1 MTGTNAVLGGGG
13 FHHVAVRVADFDA
26 AVKFYGDVLGFQP
39 KVAWGDAG
47 KRAVMLDTGKGDY
60 LEVFE
65 GGATPPPSGGPI
77 LHYAVRCDDVDG
89 VIAQARALGCAVTVE
104 PKDVAIPNYA
114 YPLPVRI
121 AFFTGPAGE
130 QIELFRNDLT

>member
-13 FHHVAVRVADFDA
+13 FHHVAVRVADFDS
-26 AVKFYGDVLGFQP
+26 AVKFYGDVLGFVP
-39 KVAWGDAG
+39 KVAWGDLG

-65 GGATPPPSGGPI
+65 GGATPPPTGGPI
-77 LHYAVRCDDVDG
+77 LHYAVRCTDVDG
-89 VIAQARALGCAVTVE
+89 VIHAARAHGCEVTVE
-104 PKDVAIPNYA
+104 PKDVTIQNRDF
-114 YPLPVRI
+114 PLPVRI

-130 QIELFRNDLT
+130 QVELFKNDLT

>member
-1 MTGTNAVLGGGG
+1 MTGTNNVLGGGG

-26 AVKFYGDVLGFQP
+26 AVKFYGDVLGFEP
-39 KVAWGDAG
+39 KVAWGDPG

-65 GGATPPPSGGPI
+65 GDTVPPASGGAI
-77 LHYAVRCDDVDG
+77 LHYAVRCTDVDS
-89 VIAQARALGCAVTVE
+89 VIDAARSHGCEVTVE
-104 PKDVAIPNYA
+104 PKDVTIQNRDF
-114 YPLPVRI
+114 PLPVRI

-130 QIELFRNDLT
+130 QVELFKNELT

>member
-26 AVKFYGDVLGFQP
+26 AVEFYGNVLGFVP
-39 KVAWGDAG
+39 KVLWGDPG
-47 KRAVMLDTGKGDY
+47 KRAAMLDTGKGDY

-65 GGATPPPSGGPI
+65 GGATPPPTGGPI
-77 LHYAVRCDDVDG
+77 LHYAIRCDDVDA
-89 VIAQARALGCAVTVE
+89 VIAQARALGCAVSVE
-104 PKDVAIPNYA
+104 PKDVTIQGRAFPV
-114 YPLPVRI
+114 PVRI
-121 AFFTGPAGE
+121 AFFAGPAGE